1 MISNIHSNYTASNS
15 PAFGMALRKPA
26 PELVDSFIKAL
37 NLDDKDSGKFC
48 KKGLRQ
54 LEKELKNITQTDVV
68 YIKEGNKNIFSVVS
82 KDGKVLHSFDKSVK
96 DKDAYK
102 KGPQYK
108 IYKIGADFEKC
119 INDARDAHTKRERIT
134 AVFKGLYAMGKVLAR
149 VVINPKLTL
158 PPELIAAAEKSKAI
172 EKTHKA
178 NRAAQDFVDKI
189 LD

>member
-37 NLDDKDSGKFC
+37 NLDGKFC

-68 YIKEGNKNIFSVVS
+68 YTKEGNKNIFSVVS
-82 KDGKVLHSFDKSVK
+82 KDGKVLHRFDKSVK
-96 DKDAYK
+96 DEDAYK

-108 IYKIGADFEKC
+108 IYKIMADFEKC
-119 INDARDAHTKRERIT
+119 ANDARDAHTKREGIT
-134 AVFKGLYAMGKVLAR
+134 AVFKGLYAMGKIMAK

-178 NRAAQDFVDKI
+178 NRAAQDFIDKI